1 MEAFHH
7 EQVLVDGAMRLIDQG
22 AGHRHQEVCEHG
34 IPTCL
39 FVLEPVSYEA
49 TIGSAMQ
56 LPSGRAARM
65 AVGAKGAT
73 PHLPSIRTRAL
84 AGFRCGL

>member
-7 EQVLVDGAMRLIDQG
+7 EQVLADGAMRLIDQG

-39 FVLEPVSYEA
+39 FVLEPVSDGLIDRKR
-49 TIGSAMQ
+49 TK
-56 LPSGRAARM
+56 LP
-65 AVGAKGAT
+65 
-73 PHLPSIRTRAL
+73 
-84 AGFRCGL
+84 

>member
-1 MEAFHH
+1 
-7 EQVLVDGAMRLIDQG
+7 
-22 AGHRHQEVCEHG
+22 
-34 IPTCL
+34 
-39 FVLEPVSYEA
+39 VSYEA